1 MQFSTIVLALAASAS
16 AAVLRRSTMG
26 EWDVQIT
33 LGPEP
38 DNLYLTAQYKSDS
51 YPGDDYLRSAC
62 VENPHAA
69 QSPVVHGCDRAAFDF
84 SYDGQSKFCSSKL
97 FDSSQLMCV
106 DINVTQTV
114 DLPNKMTV
122 FGSAYFPSS
131 EFETLADGRKKGRG
145 NVKVTSA
152 IA

>member
-1 MQFSTIVLALAASAS
+1 MQFSTVALALAASAS
-16 AAVLRRSTMG
+16 AAVLPRSTMG

-62 VENPHAA
+62 VEAPHATL
-69 QSPVVHGCDRAAFDF
+69 PVAHRCDRAAFDF
-84 SYDGQSKFCSSKL
+84 SYDGQCKFCSFIELFETAKL
-97 FDSSQLMCV
+97 TYI
-106 DINVTQTV
+106 DINLTQTV

-122 FGSAYFPSS
+122 FGSAYLPVT
-131 EFETLADGRKKGRG
+131 ETLEDGRKKAEGT
-145 NVKVTSA
+145 VKVTSA